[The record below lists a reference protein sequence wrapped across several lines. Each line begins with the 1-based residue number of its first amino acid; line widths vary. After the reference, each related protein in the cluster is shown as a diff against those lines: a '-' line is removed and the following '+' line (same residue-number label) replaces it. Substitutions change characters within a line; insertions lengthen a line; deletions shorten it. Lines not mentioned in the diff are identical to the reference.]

1 MISLG
6 QLPESLGDG
15 IIQLDAHR
23 IEDAEAHLVGEDDEM
38 RRRFD
43 AARPATL
50 EETRTAI
57 ERWLAGRA
65 VGGPIFAYALR
76 MRSGCLIGGCELQ
89 VRSEDSASISYWVFR
104 PFRGQGY
111 ASRAID
117 LLCAAAARVSALK
130 RLEIRIATDNQ
141 PSLRVAEKAG
151 FFKIGS
157 VVEKGPTGADSTMVL
172 YAKNIT

>member
-15 IIQLDAHR
+15 VVLLDAHR
-23 IEDAEAHLVGEDDEM
+23 IEDAEAHLIGEDDEM

-43 AARPATL
+43 AKRPATL
-50 EETRTAI
+50 EETRAAI

-65 VGGPIFAYALR
+65 AGEPMFAYALR
-76 MRSGCLIGGCELQ
+76 TRSGCLIGGCELQ

-117 LLCAAAARVSALK
+117 LLCAAAAQVSALK
-130 RLEIRIATDNQ
+130 RLEIRIATDNH

-151 FFKIGS
+151 FIKIGP
-157 VVEKGPTGADSTMVL
+157 VAEKGPSGAGSTMVL